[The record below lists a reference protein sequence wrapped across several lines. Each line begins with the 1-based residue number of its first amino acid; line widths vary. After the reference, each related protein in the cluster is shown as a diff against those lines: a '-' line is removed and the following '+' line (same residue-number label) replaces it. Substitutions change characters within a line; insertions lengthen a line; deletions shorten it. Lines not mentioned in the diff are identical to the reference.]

1 MDRSE
6 IQAQVQAYADR
17 IFRAAEDAE
26 KRLLGD
32 LLFSL
37 EGYEFANH
45 LVWWAIYVGNFRD
58 ILGASAQVELAPWWE
73 VPQEV
78 VRKLNGREGLDPQ
91 GQRFL
96 RIRFADSP
104 DFEFW
109 LTFYHD
115 GKLSHSLFAVY
126 EEPSQPSSV
135 SSSQRGSRQ
144 AVAVRQ
150 E

>member
-17 IFRAAEDAE
+17 ISRAAEDAE

-126 EEPSQPSSV
+126 EE
-135 SSSQRGSRQ
+135 RGSRQ

>member
-6 IQAQVQAYADR
+6 IQARVQAYANR

-26 KRLLGD
+26 KRILGD
-32 LLFSL
+32 LLFTTL
-37 EGYEFANH
+37 EGYESANH
-45 LVWWAIYVGNFRD
+45 SVWWAIYVGNFRD

-78 VRKLNGREGLDPQ
+78 VRELNGQEGLDPQ
-91 GQRFL
+91 RQRFL

-109 LTFYHD
+109 LIFYYD
-115 GKLSHSLFAVY
+115 GKLSRSLFAVY

-135 SSSQRGSRQ
+135 SSSQRG
-144 AVAVRQ
+144 
-150 E
+150 